1 MIKSDTGR
9 STVLRLDR
17 VRHHAH
23 HVLYQYYS
31 RYCPLIYHSL
41 KHFQCQNNNAAYSKC
56 LPFQR
61 LTEMIAGCVLPRIN
75 RPSHGGQA
83 YHVNNGI
90 MSLLKIQC
98 CCLLSSCEETRVGSP
113 RRDCRPV
120 KQYSDSDFAKPLWCV
135 HTKPSKSP
143 SFTY

>member
-1 MIKSDTGR
+1 MINSDTGIR
-9 STVLRLDR
+9 IGIYTVLRLNR

-23 HVLYQYYS
+23 NVLYQDYS

-41 KHFQCQNNNAAYSKC
+41 KHFQCQNNNATYSKC

-61 LTEMIAGCVLPRIN
+61 LTEMSTGCVPPTIN
-75 RPSHGGQA
+75 RPSHGRLA

-98 CCLLSSCEETRVGSP
+98 CCLLSSCEETRVGPP
-113 RRDCRPV
+113 RCDCGSV
-120 KQYSDSDFAKPLWCV
+120 KQHSNGGSAKPLC
-135 HTKPSKSP
+135 
-143 SFTY
+143 